1 MGKKASHTLTETET
15 ELEKLLDNGT
25 ENDEGFKMN
34 PEEIPLQK
42 L

>member
-1 MGKKASHTLTETET
+1 MGKKASHTLTETEN

-25 ENDEGFKMN
+25 ENEGFKIN

-42 L
+42 M